1 MKISTITLTLTVEH
15 DCGDNDELLHEAIA
29 GVLVGME
36 HGYEQDDGDGGQ
48 AVELRFTGA
57 KSGLYESGLCE
68 RPAKPMD

>member
-36 HGYEQDDGDGGQ
+36 HGYEQDDDGGQ

-57 KSGLYESGLCE
+57 KSGLYESRLCE
-68 RPAKPMD
+68 RQAIPMN